1 MRHSCEAPFAETG
14 LEADGDCSSAAAS
27 ADRLLLWAVAGLSGV
42 VIGGR
47 PSSSAAGRGARA
59 PRAVLWGQHAGSL
72 VWRSQ
77 AQVPSH
83 LLIKEIKSPSE
94 GNENVSWVT
103 SWRVSNLARMR
114 AAKSGVTKLRC
125 NHTFNI
131 LRRSLC
137 LQV

>member
-1 MRHSCEAPFAETG
+1 MRQSCEAPFAEAG
-14 LEADGDCSSAAAS
+14 MEADADCGSAAAS

-77 AQVPSH
+77 AQV
-83 LLIKEIKSPSE
+83 
-94 GNENVSWVT
+94 
-103 SWRVSNLARMR
+103 
-114 AAKSGVTKLRC
+114 RC
-125 NHTFNI
+125 GHTFLKSKLN
-131 LRRSLC
+131 SL
-137 LQV
+137 LKGMEMSLG